1 MSDLLV
7 GIDLGTS
14 NCAVAY
20 VDPSRGTGSPIL
32 DFPVTQLRRLGDV
45 APQPLLPSCI
55 YLPGEHELP
64 AVAIALPWD
73 PAPQHVIGEF
83 ARWQGARVPARL
95 VVSAKSW
102 LSHPGVD
109 RSAPILPWGGPP
121 DVARLS
127 PVEASARLL
136 QHIANSWNLAHPAAP
151 LTNQEVVITVP
162 ASFDEVA
169 RALTVSAAGRAG
181 FEKFRLLEE
190 PQAAFYDFT
199 ARHRQDLTRVLEDVR
214 LVLVV
219 DVGGGTSDFTLVQVS
234 LSSDGPALRRI
245 AVGDHLMLG
254 GDNMDA
260 AVARKA
266 EERMVASGRKLS
278 PTQWTQLVQA
288 ARLGKEELLAEK
300 GAGSYHLSVAGE
312 GSRLIGSALSAELSR
327 TEVEEIVL
335 DGFFPRCAAGE
346 LPRRSARVA
355 LQELGLP
362 YAQDPA
368 ITRQLAGFLCAHA
381 HAGHPDA
388 ILLNGG
394 VFNSSRI
401 AARLVEVVSS
411 WWPDARLR
419 VLQHDSLDLA
429 VARGAGY
436 YGLVRRGMG
445 RRIGG
450 GTAHAFYIGLEAK
463 HAETPMALCVI
474 PRGHEEGETAEL
486 GERTFNLTL
495 GRPVQFPLYTATSE
509 RVERSGEIVPVS
521 EDMHPLPPIHTLL
534 KSAEDQTLQAPV
546 HLRATLTEIG
556 TLELWCVSG
565 VTGERWRLEF
575 ELRGAQSSGSP
586 TVVESMPPRF
596 AEARKAIELVYGRAA
611 PVGQVPTHAK
621 QIWRALEQIIGPREQ
636 WRLPVLRELW
646 GTLFAGVAR
655 RRRSVDHE
663 RIFFQLAGY
672 ALRPGFGYPLDEW
685 RAEQTAAIFGQPLQF
700 HKEKPVWIEY
710 WVMWRRIAGG
720 LTEDRQ
726 QEIWSYLKPHLS
738 RRLSP
743 HLPKQ
748 PSKLKGVQ
756 PEGLDEMVRLAA
768 SLEHLPPQEK
778 IQLGE
783 WVAER
788 LSSPAT
794 AAGPWAWALGRLG
807 ARVPLYGSGHKV
819 VDTEIASAWLNLLLE
834 PVSRNV
840 EGALFAIVQLAR
852 LSGDRSRDIHDE
864 LRTQALD
871 ALQAAQAPPSWK
883 RLLTEVVAMETADKA
898 RAFGDTLPV
907 GLAV

>member
-1 MSDLLV
+1 
-7 GIDLGTS
+7 
-14 NCAVAY
+14 
-20 VDPSRGTGSPIL
+20 
-32 DFPVTQLRRLGDV
+32 
-45 APQPLLPSCI
+45 
-55 YLPGEHELP
+55 
-64 AVAIALPWD
+64 
-73 PAPQHVIGEF
+73 
-83 ARWQGARVPARL
+83 
-95 VVSAKSW
+95 
-102 LSHPGVD
+102 
-109 RSAPILPWGGPP
+109 
-121 DVARLS
+121 
-127 PVEASARLL
+127 
-136 QHIANSWNLAHPAAP
+136 
-151 LTNQEVVITVP
+151 
-162 ASFDEVA
+162 
-169 RALTVSAAGRAG
+169 
-181 FEKFRLLEE
+181 RLLEE

-327 TEVEEIVL
+327 TESEEIVL
-335 DGFFPRCAAGE
+335 DGFFPRCAAGD

-450 GTAHAFYIGLEAK
+450 GTAHAVYIGFEAK

-596 AEARKAIELVYGRAA
+596 AEARKAMERVYGRAA

-636 WRLPVLRELW
+636 WRLP
-646 GTLFAGVAR
+646 
-655 RRRSVDHE
+655 
-663 RIFFQLAGY
+663 
-672 ALRPGFGYPLDEW
+672 
-685 RAEQTAAIFGQPLQF
+685 
-700 HKEKPVWIEY
+700 
-710 WVMWRRIAGG
+710 
-720 LTEDRQ
+720 
-726 QEIWSYLKPHLS
+726 
-738 RRLSP
+738 
-743 HLPKQ
+743 
-748 PSKLKGVQ
+748 
-756 PEGLDEMVRLAA
+756 
-768 SLEHLPPQEK
+768 
-778 IQLGE
+778 
-783 WVAER
+783 
-788 LSSPAT
+788 
-794 AAGPWAWALGRLG
+794 
-807 ARVPLYGSGHKV
+807 
-819 VDTEIASAWLNLLLE
+819 
-834 PVSRNV
+834 
-840 EGALFAIVQLAR
+840 
-852 LSGDRSRDIHDE
+852 
-864 LRTQALD
+864 
-871 ALQAAQAPPSWK
+871 
-883 RLLTEVVAMETADKA
+883 
-898 RAFGDTLPV
+898 
-907 GLAV
+907 